1 MIVSPQEYNSLLHR
15 LMDPNE
21 FTSMLRI
28 PEDEP
33 IYEIDL
39 NKRLIAAPEFLS
51 VEEDHN
57 SEIIWFKTDRFYD
70 NIDLYNGTC
79 WIQYKNAD
87 QEEYFYA
94 APIVVGVEEHGSEK
108 ILIPWAISKE
118 VAKKTGVIQFSF
130 QFFKL
135 SEDGLRFHYILN
147 TQVAKSKILASLRVD
162 PSAFLDDDDMTEEDA
177 LPEREW
183 LADELHRLTEK
194 YEQLSKDYE
203 LYWIEV

>member
-94 APIVVGVEEHGSEK
+94 APIVVGVEEYGSEK

-147 TQVAKSKILASLRVD
+147 TQVAKSKILAGLRVD
-162 PSAFLDDDDMTEEDA
+162 PSAFLDDDNITEEDA

>member
-147 TQVAKSKILASLRVD
+147 TQVAKSKILAGLRVD